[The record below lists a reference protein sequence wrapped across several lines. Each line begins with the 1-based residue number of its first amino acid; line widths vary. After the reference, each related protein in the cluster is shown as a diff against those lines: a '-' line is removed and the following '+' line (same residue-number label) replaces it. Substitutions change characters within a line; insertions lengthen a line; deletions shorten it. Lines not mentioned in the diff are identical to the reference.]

1 MLRTSNI
8 SPSPQP
14 RDILCYYCSVLV
26 TKSTSSKSGGTFP
39 WITLPDRVSE
49 EIHPKKP
56 RNSPGREPPAGQ
68 SWHSLIPT
76 PTPKTSLGMPFAP
89 QEIASVHSP
98 GPSEGPQ
105 LCQLAASQRRGV
117 WAKTMMPG
125 DFEVKR
131 ETKSRSETGRL
142 DRELG
147 RRGEER
153 KRESERTGRKKRHGG
168 GGKGGGRG
176 CLGVN
181 IYNFCNKG
189 KSEVLWEIESVPNLH
204 ASLYE
209 ALPRSSL
216 RSRACK

>member
-131 ETKSRSETGRL
+131 EPKRQPVRDWETGQRTWKA
-142 DRELG
+142 
-147 RRGEER
+147 RRGEE
-153 KRESERTGRKKRHGG
+153 E
-168 GGKGGGRG
+168 GK
-176 CLGVN
+176 
-181 IYNFCNKG
+181 
-189 KSEVLWEIESVPNLH
+189 
-204 ASLYE
+204 
-209 ALPRSSL
+209 
-216 RSRACK
+216 